1 VSLALNLTAA
11 QLSDSLA
18 AALVSTA
25 DVTNVSVTLFQRS
38 TLAATVPAGH
48 TAAQLAAATQESVC
62 SAADAAS
69 AACSV
74 TVADARRRL
83 VSVASRRALDGTAT
97 VSLTISEQLD
107 TAAAGDVGQLLL
119 LPQLNTSDVAAR
131 LGLADPTQLDLGTLA
146 QGGLSATLSVDQP
159 GAPTSASAATDL
171 IDTTSLTAAV
181 SASLSVPSAD
191 LSLLT
196 LPRAVMPPRPPPA
209 APLPILPWSLR
220 PWPPSPPPPPMPL
233 PLQPTSGG
241 SSFALPPLPPRAPT
255 VAAPSMT
262 SGQVDGDSSSGG
274 GGGGD
279 STGAVIGGAV
289 GGVVVVL
296 GALFGLRA
304 WRRSG
309 PTANVA
315 AAKVA
320 LGQPK
325 VATTTTLD
333 DKKTGR
339 EPLRRV

>member
-1 VSLALNLTAA
+1 
-11 QLSDSLA
+11 
-18 AALVSTA
+18 
-25 DVTNVSVTLFQRS
+25 
-38 TLAATVPAGH
+38 
-48 TAAQLAAATQESVC
+48 
-62 SAADAAS
+62 
-69 AACSV
+69 
-74 TVADARRRL
+74 
-83 VSVASRRALDGTAT
+83 
-97 VSLTISEQLD
+97 
-107 TAAAGDVGQLLL
+107 
-119 LPQLNTSDVAAR
+119 
-131 LGLADPTQLDLGTLA
+131 
-146 QGGLSATLSVDQP
+146 
-159 GAPTSASAATDL
+159 
-171 IDTTSLTAAV
+171 
-181 SASLSVPSAD
+181 
-191 LSLLT
+191 
-196 LPRAVMPPRPPPA
+196 
-209 APLPILPWSLR
+209 
-220 PWPPSPPPPPMPL
+220 
-233 PLQPTSGG
+233 
-241 SSFALPPLPPRAPT
+241 
-255 VAAPSMT
+255 MT